1 MLDVSAGLV
10 KFKRCIR
17 LVIADPQPIVLQGLK
32 SIFATQD
39 DFEIVASCGCGTSC
53 LEAIRNLAPDVALVA
68 GTLPDLT
75 VSEILAV
82 AEAENL
88 RTRLM
93 FFADCE
99 GDNNLAA
106 SVAAGACSAVSA
118 YADPD
123 TILRSLRLATEDA
136 GASPKPS
143 RELSQIENGVDGTK
157 IEKMLG
163 ALTHRER
170 QIVQLVAEGLSNK
183 EIARELN
190 VSRGT
195 VKVHLYNIFQ
205 KLEISNRTVLATIAL
220 LQRSTGFTAL
230 SLALALAMLSDVR
243 PSDASD
249 TLPDDDS
256 AARKDAE
263 HSVFEFWKKTVLRRD
278 TAADSGETVGQ
289 KDWSTKEIQVTH
301 PAGRT
306 EGPHAAEQ
314 ASFSNIVRG
323 YGQIG
328 SSTSAL
334 SIPPLRPSVNDRPA
348 ENSATEQPVPS
359 PTFASYPAR
368 GHGGYGISAL
378 TAAGIGIIALDN
390 SHAEVQALKPGEM
403 LIDTAAVAAQDG
415 IAQAINIYVASNV
428 DSGVDLPAS
437 DPFVQ
442 GSQPSSAFAISGQDS
457 VAGSGHSGQII
468 HRGAGDD
475 TLHGDGLLNVIGR
488 SAEGDTVEGNRGD
501 DTLHGGSGIDTVS
514 GRGAAPGDG
523 PDKLTDGHGGGSF
536 VYLSA
541 ADSHSRRFDTIDF
554 TSGSDR
560 INLAAFGAL
569 AFLHLTSANQSVPP
583 HTLAWIYNPV
593 SNETIVYLNPTDHS
607 LDIGDAGLLEIH
619 LQGVASVAEADFV
632 YQPDAAAAAVALDGI
647 DPALLEA
654 LASDGTALT
663 TDGVDASIE
672 KGAGDAL
679 GTAGAWTMPAEDGL
693 RFHFGHD
700 RGVSGGSIRLASF
713 DDSDHGTNEQQVV
726 AVVLPTQISLNESAY
741 GHTTVPSN
749 ENSAFKTEPVHS
761 NNGVDTIGHGNPH
774 ATVGLEFFDFSTP
787 VVTPVAAETVEP
799 AASTGNGRA
808 HGKSEHPAN
817 SASSKASVADEPA
830 DPVVAPGNSGHNNP
844 HASNPA
850 AKGDKGAVEPHAAP
864 GNGIGHGKSEH
875 PANSAS
881 SKASAADEPADPAV
895 APGNSGHNNPHASDP
910 AAKGAKGA
918 VEVADPVAPGDAP
931 GNGVGHGNSEHPS
944 HSASVKPS
952 AADESTDTAVTSGN
966 NSHDNPHVSQ
976 PAAKGAVEVA
986 DPVAPGDAPANGAGH
1001 GNSEHPSHSVSVKPS
1016 AADDPADPAVALG
1029 NNGHENPHASPPAAT
1044 SATGVAEPLEPG
1056 TPGNGAG
1063 HGNSKQASKTA
1074 VESPSVAAEST
1085 DPGDTPGHGNSQ
1097 LPSSGASVSTMEAA
1111 GVDHGNSPQVLHT
1124 ASVETSVPT
1133 QPADPAPGTGPESSF
1148 HFNNDTPSS
1157 SPSAVV
1163 DLTEPDTPIQG
1174 AELTAILETAP
1185 ATLEVHG
1192 NGHVQSG
1199 QHLALGHLP
1208 HDLLP

>member
-123 TILRSLRLATEDA
+123 TILRSLRLATENA

-844 HASNPA
+844 HAS
-850 AKGDKGAVEPHAAP
+850 
-864 GNGIGHGKSEH
+864 
-875 PANSAS
+875 
-881 SKASAADEPADPAV
+881 
-895 APGNSGHNNPHASDP
+895 DP